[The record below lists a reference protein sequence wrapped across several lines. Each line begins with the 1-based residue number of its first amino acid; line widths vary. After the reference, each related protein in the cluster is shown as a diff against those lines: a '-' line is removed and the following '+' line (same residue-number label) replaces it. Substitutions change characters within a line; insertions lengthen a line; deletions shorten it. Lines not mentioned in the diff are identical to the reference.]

1 MKKTMSEFDSVGVL
15 EHQCS
20 NTAYQRADA
29 GDRRTQRMKRCC
41 EKKQDDRS
49 DPLVSYL
56 ALTLKGHPSL
66 TDPLLHRDKDD
77 S

>member
-1 MKKTMSEFDSVGVL
+1 MVSECDSVGVL

-20 NTAYQRADA
+20 NTAYQRK
-29 GDRRTQRMKRCC
+29 RRRESGIHRGRRGLC
-41 EKKQDDRS
+41 EERQDDRS
-49 DPLVSYL
+49 SPLVSYL

-66 TDPLLHRDKDD
+66 IDPSLHRDKDD